1 MKIKELGYL
10 LKCDLF
16 RISGNDSVRYFLRQ
30 LFFGESFKY
39 IFWMRLTGYL
49 RNSAFYLKPAFI
61 VSYFILKHYRYK
73 FGIYIPDQTKIGRGF
88 YIGHFG
94 GIIINPDCII
104 GNNCNISHGV
114 TLGSTSRGSKKGSPV
129 IGDNVYI
136 GPGAKIIGAVRI
148 GNNAAVGANCVVTKD
163 IADNSVAVGI
173 PATVISSKGS
183 EGYINNIRPG
193 R

>member
-1 MKIKELGYL
+1 MKFKELKFL
-10 LKCDLF
+10 LDCDLF
-16 RISGNDSVRYFLRQ
+16 RISGNDSYKFFLSQ

-39 IFWMRLTGYL
+39 IFWMRLTSFL
-49 RNSAFYLKPAFI
+49 RNSAFLFKPAFV

-73 FGIYIPDQTKIGRGF
+73 LGIYIPDRTKVGMGF

-129 IGDNVYI
+129 VGDNVYI
-136 GPGAKIIGAVRI
+136 GPGAKIIGSVHI
-148 GNNAAVGANCVVTKD
+148 GNNVAIGANSVVTKD
-163 IADNSVAVGI
+163 IPDNSVAVGI
-173 PATVISSKGS
+173 PAAVISNKGS
-183 EGYINNIRPG
+183 EGYINNIRPE
-193 R
+193 